1 MFDLLRGRLLFGRG
15 FRSLLRRV
23 LLRRVPA
30 EEPSLTSGTVKNKS
44 PRNAAIFAG
53 ERNLCVGSTERS
65 SNRQVSTKI
74 GISAMR
80 RKHKNDRPNTIRSQ
94 RSSWKQRPN
103 GSGEGFRRPGAPAEN
118 KGPRNGTN
126 FAGATALCVGSMERP
141 SKRRISTKKTT
152 KTTVRIRCLR
162 NGPTG
167 NSFPKCSE
175 TRASWRVCP
184 GIGIPARAG

>member
-1 MFDLLRGRLLFGRG
+1 MSIRKPREGARGRR
-15 FRSLLRRV
+15 
-23 LLRRVPA
+23 
-30 EEPSLTSGTVKNKS
+30 
-44 PRNAAIFAG
+44 AG
-53 ERNLCVGSTERS
+53 ARTG
-65 SNRQVSTKI
+65 
-74 GISAMR
+74 
-80 RKHKNDRPNTIRSQ
+80 
-94 RSSWKQRPN
+94 
-103 GSGEGFRRPGAPAEN
+103 RRPTRIPRRRARARRSRGLPTSRAAEN
-118 KGPRNGTN
+118 KGPRNEVIFAGEPNLCVGSTKQSSEHDSFTNVQLETAAQWFRRGLSTSRGAENKSPWNGAN

-167 NSFPKCSE
+167 NSFPKFSE